1 MKYERIFEM
10 KKILALVLS
19 AVMLLSIMPM
29 AYAKRATYSPE
40 VEQLIDNYLKLS
52 VYESSVYE
60 TDEQR
65 WYVEDIVLMLYDT
78 LSAEG
83 LFFEGD
89 YDYFSSIEAE
99 GSLDEISV
107 LNEYFKAANDE
118 IEKKIESGEIVVV
131 IYAYGYWDVL
141 RAYLFYG
148 PDFEELI
155 ERAENFGSDKFI
167 AALDEFVNGKDLF
180 ETACNQAE
188 HDTAAEKMK
197 HFMDLAFACLDGDH
211 PYGEYISDNNATE
224 EADGT
229 KTATCEFCGATDTI
243 TDEGTKLPKEET
255 LFYEMIFDLIK
266 DFLKLILSFFA

>member
-19 AVMLLSIMPM
+19 VVMLLSIMPM

-40 VEQLIDNYLKLS
+40 IEQLLDNYLKLS
-52 VYESSVYE
+52 AYESSVYE

-65 WYVEDIVLMLYDT
+65 WYVEDMVLMLYDT
-78 LSAEG
+78 LRAEG

-131 IYAYGYWDVL
+131 IYAYGYWDIL
-141 RAYLFYG
+141 RTYFFYG
-148 PDFEELI
+148 PDFDELI
-155 ERAENFGSDKFI
+155 ERAENFGSDKFKT
-167 AALDEFVNGKDLF
+167 ALDEFVNGKDLF

-197 HFMDLAFACLDGDH
+197 HFMDLACACLDGNH
-211 PYGEYISDNNATE
+211 PYGEYISDNNAIE
-224 EADGT
+224 DADGT
-229 KTATCEFCGATDTI
+229 KTATCDFCGATDTI
-243 TDEGTKLPKEET
+243 IDEGTKLPVESAS
-255 LFYEMIFDLIK
+255 LFELIMELIEA
-266 DFLKLILSFFA
+266 FLVLMRAIIS